1 MNRFSIGIMAD
12 SLLGTF
18 RENIEKARALGGQGV
33 QIYAVDGEMAPWNLT
48 PALIAEKKSI
58 LAANG
63 LEVSALCGD
72 LGGHGFQLA
81 EENKVKIEKS
91 KQIVDLAL
99 EMGTKVVTTHIGVVP
114 DEKNDTY
121 KIMQEA
127 CNALAEYADSVG
139 AYFAVE
145 TGPEKADMFKE
156 FLDGLSAKG
165 VRVNLDPANLA
176 MVTADDPVKAVYTLR
191 DYIVHTHAK
200 DGVNLQPCD
209 RHKIYGFFATGG
221 DGGDLRDMPIWEY
234 FKEVPLGQ
242 GSVDFDAYLAA
253 LADIGYKGYL
263 TIEREVGADPAAD
276 IGLAVN
282 FLKEKTAKYEL

>member
-1 MNRFSIGIMAD
+1 MKLIGTKEFYKSVFHIAIPIMIQNVVTNSV
-12 SLLGTF
+12 SLVNNITVSNLGTESLAGVAIANSLISIYYLCIFGTISATGIFGAQYAGRKDYLGERFIF
-18 RENIEKARALGGQGV
+18 RLMITL
-33 QIYAVDGEMAPWNLT
+33 
-48 PALIAEKKSI
+48 SI
-58 LAANG
+58 
-63 LEVSALCGD
+63 VFS
-72 LGGHGFQLA
+72 F
-81 EENKVKIEKS
+81 
-91 KQIVDLAL
+91 
-99 EMGTKVVTTHIGVVP
+99 
-114 DEKNDTY
+114 
-121 KIMQEA
+121 
-127 CNALAEYADSVG
+127 
-139 AYFAVE
+139 
-145 TGPEKADMFKE
+145 
-156 FLDGLSAKG
+156 
-165 VRVNLDPANLA
+165 LDPANLA

-200 DGVNLQPCD
+200 DGVNLKACD

-282 FLKEKTAKYEL
+282 FLKEKTAKYEI